1 MAMHPSQPSPSPTS
15 CICKQEHSSLP
26 QIGDFLSTDQPFSLS
41 VAEYGFED
49 RRSDGVLGLNYP
61 NQSCSRAI
69 PIFDKLKN
77 EGAIYEAVSAF
88 YLSK

>member
-26 QIGDFLSTDQPFSLS
+26 QIGDLVSTDQPFGLS
-41 VAEYGFED
+41 VAEYGFQGG
-49 RRSDGVLGLNYP
+49 RSDGILGLNYP
-61 NQSCSRAI
+61 NISFSVAI
-69 PIFDKLKN
+69 PIVDNLKN
-77 EGAIYEAVSAF
+77 EGAISELVFAF